1 MFRQQGRRRTFGVN
15 LSLAIL
21 LSFTAGSVNVAGF
34 FAFTILTTN
43 VTGHVANLARLLLER
58 DHNVAN
64 TVEIWIL
71 CFLGG
76 SFFSSFTI
84 DFLKKHKAQNAS
96 TVPII
101 FEAAILLFIAL
112 FGHKFDRYVGVE
124 VFVGLLLFTMG
135 MQNSIVSVVSGSVV
149 RTSHLT
155 GMFTDLGIN
164 LSRLIFAK
172 PEDKLL
178 LNRKITLHLMIVLFF
193 FLGGICGGYLFN
205 LIRFEAFILPVSVLM
220 LALFYDLIRINYFIY
235 RRKII
240 RFFSRK
246 FQNKGRNKPAI

>member
-21 LSFTAGSVNVAGF
+21 LSFAAGSVNVAGF
-34 FAFTILTTN
+34 FAFTVLTTN
-43 VTGHVANLARLLLER
+43 VTGHVANLARLLVER
-58 DHNVAN
+58 DFRIAN

-71 CFLGG
+71 CFFAG
-76 SFFSSFTI
+76 SFFSSFLI
-84 DFLKKHKAQNAS
+84 DWLKHRKNQYS
-96 TVPII
+96 SSVPIVI
-101 FEAAILLFIAL
+101 EATILLSIAL
-112 FGHKFDRYVGVE
+112 FGQNFDRYMGLEIFVGV
-124 VFVGLLLFTMG
+124 LLFTMG

-172 PEDKLL
+172 PDEKLL

-193 FLGGICGGYLFN
+193 FLGGICGGFLFQVV
-205 LIRFEAFILPVSVLM
+205 RFEAFVLPVSVLM
-220 LALFYDLIRINYFIY
+220 LALFYDLIRINYFIL

-240 RFFSRK
+240 RYYFKK
-246 FQNKGRNKPAI
+246 FHKVNRTTI